1 MAKNKKIPV
10 ASRSI
15 LKTPQPVISKAD
27 SMPANSANKEIMQTD
42 VSKAK
47 SDTNTKAEKNS
58 ANKITQAGSLQSPLR
73 IFQIYYEPWQKD
85 LLDPNYAAIDNSD
98 LKSELAEFLILDKL
112 SKSDYVKGA
121 QLWGALSWRF
131 TERTGMTSADWIR
144 AIENNRG
151 KDVYYCDP
159 MPINEALFHNLWLQG
174 ETTHPQFLDLTK
186 AFFKATEL
194 PEEYLTSIAS
204 SEEFATANYFVGSP
218 KFWSAYLPWVTNVL
232 AAANKKMAP
241 KLRDLMHS
249 KMTEGPHKGLSYVP
263 FILERLFPVFL
274 KTAGKDLSHTKIL
287 LPAVENQLNV
297 HLKLLREVKNLAH
310 NTKSAW
316 LAAVWVNYRNLYFM
330 QTNGKDWCSKYLRSI
345 TPTDIKFF

>member
-1 MAKNKKIPV
+1 MTKNKKIP
-10 ASRSI
+10 AAGRSI
-15 LKTPQPVISKAD
+15 SKTSQPVMSKAD
-27 SMPANSANKEIMQTD
+27 SMPAN
-42 VSKAK
+42 
-47 SDTNTKAEKNS
+47 
-58 ANKITQAGSLQSPLR
+58 KIARAGSLQSPLR

-131 TERTGMTSADWIR
+131 TERTGMASADWIR

-174 ETTHPQFLDLTK
+174 ETSHPHFLELSE
-186 AFFKATEL
+186 AFFEAAEL
-194 PEEYLTSIAS
+194 PIDYLSSIAPS
-204 SEEFATANYFVGSP
+204 DAFSTANYFVGTP
-218 KFWSAYLPWVTNVL
+218 KFWTSYLPWVTNTL
-232 AAANKKMAP
+232 AAANKRMAP

-249 KMTEGPHKGLSYVP
+249 KIIEGPHKGLTYVP
-263 FILERLFPVFL
+263 FILERLFPIFL
-274 KTAGKDLSHTKIL
+274 RTAGKELSHTKIT

-310 NTKSAW
+310 STKSAW
-316 LAAVWVNYRNLYFM
+316 LAAVWINYRNLYFM
-330 QTNGKDWCSKYLRSI
+330 QTNGKDWCAKYLRAI
-345 TPTDIKFF
+345 TPVDIIFS